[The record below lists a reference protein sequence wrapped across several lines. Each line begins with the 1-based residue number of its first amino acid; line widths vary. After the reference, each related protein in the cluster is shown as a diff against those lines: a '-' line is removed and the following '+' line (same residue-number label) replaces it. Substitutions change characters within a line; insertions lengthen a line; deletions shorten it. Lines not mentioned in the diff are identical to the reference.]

1 MREKLLQIVR
11 IRSFTMQ
18 EEDSTSGA
26 INLAAAMRQDGI
38 KLWSY
43 RCHREAEIQLASY
56 HVQDRSSNKE
66 ELIRGASSDI
76 IVERQED
83 ELHRP
88 PDIHKEAEVTVLPEV
103 DVAEDVA
110 TSINIDNSG
119 SYSEAD
125 EEHVRINTVTKEE
138 ATLLQNETAKMW
150 QYKGLVTVE
159 SHYQEQLTTTHELI
173 ETSHNDNQHSQISDK
188 GLEVTDYSQKQ
199 QDEVISDSEESFHS
213 LEEFVPDELNKL
225 SLVEAETESE
235 SYDDAEKMLLE
246 SIAVQTVTPEVQDT
260 ASQTIDA
267 ISDSVCVQTDNSTNL
282 LDASVNTV
290 TVTTSNTCTNTIII
304 ATDNAATNTV
314 TMVTIDDATNTEV
327 VELVDM
333 ETNTTLKTTTD
344 AIIQTEKLLM
354 SRSQSEYESLID
366 KYKKYI
372 EALKTEVTQEK
383 SQRLVAEQMVTIVQS
398 EVEGLRQRNID
409 LTSQQIK
416 LENDLSGTK
425 VL

>member
-1 MREKLLQIVR
+1 
-11 IRSFTMQ
+11 MQ

-26 INLAAAMRQDGI
+26 INLAVAMRQDGI

-43 RCHREAEIQLASY
+43 RCHREAEIQLASC
-56 HVQDRSSNKE
+56 HVQDRSSSKE
-66 ELIRGASSDI
+66 ELIRVASSDTTA
-76 IVERQED
+76 ERQED
-83 ELHRP
+83 ELQRP
-88 PDIHKEAEVTVLPEV
+88 PDIHEEAEATVLPEV
-103 DVAEDVA
+103 DVPEDVA
-110 TSINIDNSG
+110 TGINIGNTS

-125 EEHVRINTVTKEE
+125 EEHVRVHTVTKEE
-138 ATLLQNETAKMW
+138 ATLLQDETTKMW
-150 QYKGLVTVE
+150 QYRGLVTVE
-159 SHYQEQLTTTHELI
+159 SQYHEQLATTHNELV
-173 ETSHNDNQHSQISDK
+173 ETSHDDNQHSQRSDK
-188 GLEVTDYSQKQ
+188 GLEEMDDPQKQ
-199 QDEVISDSEESFHS
+199 QDEVTSDSEESFHS
-213 LEEFVPDELNKL
+213 LEEFIPDELNEL
-225 SLVEAETESE
+225 SLVVAETESE
-235 SYDDAEKMLLE
+235 SYDDAEKTLLE

-260 ASQTIDA
+260 ESQTIDTT
-267 ISDSVCVQTDNSTNL
+267 SDSVCVQTDNSTNL

-290 TVTTSNTCTNTIII
+290 TVTTNNTSTNTITIV
-304 ATDNAATNTV
+304 TDNAATNTV

-333 ETNTTLKTTTD
+333 ETNTALKTTTD

-398 EVEGLRQRNID
+398 EVEKLRQRNID

-416 LENDLSGTK
+416 LENELSETK